1 MTVSWALTSCGVIA
15 VVLVLRAALGRWI
28 SARLRYALWLLAL
41 VRLLIPAQLI
51 TVPAAELSLPDMD
64 GRLEEIE
71 LYAIPTGR
79 VEGIPQ
85 RDVDIMLETFQPGDV
100 FTYTYT
106 EKNFYDMFSFS
117 YNTGCG
123 VIEKDGVYTYALYG
137 NLRQV
142 LSGIYVIGVLLLLLV
157 LLLSNFRFARRLRRV
172 RWPVDDAGSR
182 LPVYGAIGLPSP
194 CLFGLFRP
202 AIYLTPEAAGDEAVR
217 RHVLV
222 HEETH
227 FRHGDHIWSLLRCL
241 ALALHWWNPLV
252 WLGAVLS
259 RRDGELACDEGAL
272 RRLGDGQRAAYGETL
287 LQLVTVKAGPRDL
300 LSSATTMT
308 GGKRELRERIRLIS
322 RKRKVLVSLSAAAV
336 LLLSLLTVVAFLGPE
351 DESWRTAEIMVDES
365 GIPYRRDAGE
375 WEWTQLGGPIA
386 PPAEWAEQDLA
397 GRDHAQALEVS
408 DSAETYA
415 GYVSASGAWL
425 AVTYGRGVAAAD
437 TYVYRSE
444 DGGETWR
451 EVAKPPTSWNLSAV
465 GFLNEDAMIVASR
478 LFDGAP
484 VYITRDGGETWE
496 EIPLPEGAYQAESVA
511 YDGETV
517 SIYVSASAT
526 FAYWDP
532 GWVLR
537 STDLGA
543 TWSTEKAD
551 APAVAVLPEYQDDLG
566 PVPQTVMAD
575 VTHDGTPDELTVYK
589 ETDQVWRLSVT
600 DGATGERIWSEEAGT
615 PHAGWNALFLCALE
629 GEGYILRYNPTMYQ
643 GVCDYSYQVFWLE
656 NGGTVIRDQSSVHF
670 TIDPPQETTQEMTF
684 DPDAIAAFL
693 DEVNAYLAQSQI
705 LLVTDEDLLN
715 TFAGQEGYLM
725 DTLWWLDS
733 DVYVRNEEYT
743 LVENLLAYWKAVLS
757 QAPIPTVAEVFSSIT
772 AEAIVSIEPRLDILP
787 EALAE
792 ALNGA
797 AETPPYGLDPDMF
810 TSNHSVTV
818 TYLSEGDPGEQTM
831 ILETGDTEDLV
842 QVTLSGQSDHRFVSE
857 NREYY
862 FRYEDIPYSHTSLLM
877 DKTLYRTVRGGSQ
890 AAEVYDRIAAG
901 EITATVEAP
910 DGRRWTYAIAP
921 GTIRDPGDTLD
932 GGYRWSEAEEGDWE
946 TQGGDQVTLAGQS
959 GGLSLS
965 ARSGGDVVQ
974 LRTGE
979 AVAYLRA
986 EDKYDSSDDQESMI
1000 FRTLRLPLESIIDQA
1015 VWDNAVV
1022 DGSVTDLEAVARQM
1036 TEQIAKGYRDL
1047 PDFLVWKPNDVQI
1060 QEAPQRV
1067 FDAWYGEEPNFC
1079 FGMGIYIS
1087 LTDPLS
1093 DQGSY
1098 WQPGAGLPEE
1108 PVFEDYYPWGME
1120 VHAVLDQEA
1129 DLWRIEGRGTGGYS
1143 VTLPFDIAA
1152 APVSELVD
1160 AWFLSGGSTHDYL
1173 LLSYLCDRPLS
1184 DLAGLNDALDQRSGE
1199 EAEAFL
1205 LGLKL
1210 HMEEFPSYH
1219 DLTIADIA
1227 SALDAPYAAILS

>member
-51 TVPAAELSLPDMD
+51 TVPAAALPEIGRERSAAPYQQETASDTVGEEWESGPILPLPTQTTGEVEREEGSGAEPQIATSQTDLSQLP
-64 GRLEEIE
+64 RWIW
-71 LYAIPTGR
+71 AA
-79 VEGIPQ
+79 
-85 RDVDIMLETFQPGDV
+85 
-100 FTYTYT
+100 
-106 EKNFYDMFSFS
+106 
-117 YNTGCG
+117 G
-123 VIEKDGVYTYALYG
+123 VCVTLAAF
-137 NLRQV
+137 
-142 LSGIYVIGVLLLLLV
+142 
-157 LLLSNFRFARRLRRV
+157 LLSDLSFTRRLRRV

-397 GRDHAQALEVS
+397 GRDQAQALEVS
-408 DSAETYA
+408 DNAETYA
-415 GYVSASGAWL
+415 GYVSASDAWL
-425 AVTYGRGVAAAD
+425 TVTYGRGVAAAD

-451 EVAKPPTSWNLSAV
+451 EVTRPPTSWHLSAV
-465 GFLNEDAMIVASR
+465 GFLDEDTLIVASR

-496 EIPLPEGAYQAESVA
+496 EIPLPEGAYQAESVS

-517 SIYVSASAT
+517 SIYVSASAA
-526 FAYWDP
+526 FADGDP

-543 TWSTEKAD
+543 TWNTEKAD
-551 APAVAVLPEYQDDLG
+551 APAVTVLPEYQDDLG

-575 VTHDGTPDELTVYK
+575 VTHDGAPDELTVYK

-600 DGATGERIWSEEAGT
+600 DGATGEEIWSEEAGT

-629 GEGYILRYNPTMYQ
+629 GEDYILRYNPTMYQ

-656 NGGTVIRDQSSVHF
+656 DGGTVIRDQSSVHF

-684 DPDAIAAFL
+684 APDAIAAFL

-715 TFAGQEGYLM
+715 TFAGQGGYLM

-743 LVENLLAYWKAVLS
+743 LVENLMAYWNAVLA
-757 QAPIPTVAEVFSSIT
+757 QASIPTVAEVFSSIT

-810 TSNHSVTV
+810 TPNHSVTV

-842 QVTLSGQSDHRFVSE
+842 QVTLFGQSTHLFFSE
-857 NREYY
+857 NPSQAASYLH
-862 FRYEDIPYSHTSLLM
+862 DTPYSCTSLLM

-946 TQGGDQVTLAGQS
+946 AQGGDQVTLADQS

-965 ARSGGDVVQ
+965 ARSGGDVVR

-986 EDKYDSSDDQESMI
+986 EDKYDSSDVQESMI
-1000 FRTLRLPLESIIDQA
+1000 FRALRSPLERIIDQA

-1022 DGSVTDLEAVARQM
+1022 DGSVTDLETVARQM

-1060 QEAPQRV
+1060 QEDPQRV

-1129 DLWRIEGRGTGGYS
+1129 DLWRIEGSGTGGYS

-1184 DLAGLNDALDQRSGE
+1184 DLVGLNDALDQRSGE

-1219 DLTIADIA
+1219 DLTMADIA